1 MTQLYNLLQSNFIH
15 IFTGFFC
22 VFLVLSWV
30 LYYSDSQNDVIK
42 EGATNLDDTNT
53 DFLQECTSNEVKSQ
67 TKQIDDLENQLNDVK
82 CSDPT
87 IPECKNLYSQIDTNT
102 TNIKSL
108 QGQMQQMQTNCNSSS

>member
-87 IPECKNLYSQIDTNT
+87 ILECKNLYSQIDTNT

-108 QGQMQQMQTNCNSSS
+108 QGQIQQMQTNCNSSS